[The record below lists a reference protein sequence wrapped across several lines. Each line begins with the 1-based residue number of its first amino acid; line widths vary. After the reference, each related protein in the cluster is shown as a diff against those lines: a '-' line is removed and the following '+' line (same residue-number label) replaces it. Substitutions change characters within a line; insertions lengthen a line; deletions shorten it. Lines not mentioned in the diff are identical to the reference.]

1 MWPCAAAFWEKMSKE
16 TPRGPDLIRCTPK
29 KKINPQPQKQR
40 SFNLSTIK
48 HADERNADEAPAL
61 IFGSRSETCFL
72 KRGCRE
78 RVPFGKQI
86 HNKLLKMMFHGYKT
100 HTSVYPE
107 PACVRGKSQGETQ
120 IFLLGSQ
127 HSGFLLASLCTAVPA
142 YLSFPPIPNMGTLPA
157 ALISPATLMR
167 ARTATPVNPRA
178 LASFPCLPR

>member
-1 MWPCAAAFWEKMSKE
+1 
-16 TPRGPDLIRCTPK
+16 
-29 KKINPQPQKQR
+29 
-40 SFNLSTIK
+40 
-48 HADERNADEAPAL
+48 
-61 IFGSRSETCFL
+61 
-72 KRGCRE
+72 
-78 RVPFGKQI
+78 
-86 HNKLLKMMFHGYKT
+86 MFHGYKT

-167 ARTATPVNPRA
+167 ARRATPVNPRA
-178 LASFPCLPR
+178 LAFFPCLPR

>member
-1 MWPCAAAFWEKMSKE
+1 
-16 TPRGPDLIRCTPK
+16 
-29 KKINPQPQKQR
+29 
-40 SFNLSTIK
+40 
-48 HADERNADEAPAL
+48 
-61 IFGSRSETCFL
+61 
-72 KRGCRE
+72 
-78 RVPFGKQI
+78 
-86 HNKLLKMMFHGYKT
+86 MFHGYKT

-167 ARTATPVNPRA
+167 AHTATPVNPRA
-178 LASFPCLPR
+178 LAFSPCLPR